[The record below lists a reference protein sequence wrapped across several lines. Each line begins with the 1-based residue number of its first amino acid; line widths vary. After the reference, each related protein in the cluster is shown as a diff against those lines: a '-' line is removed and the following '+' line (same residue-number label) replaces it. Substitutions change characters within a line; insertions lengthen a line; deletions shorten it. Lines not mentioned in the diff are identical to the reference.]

1 MGLDLFKLRVFVAVV
16 DRGGYSAAAEHLGLA
31 QATVSFH
38 VRSLEQRYAV
48 PLMRYEHRAVRLTPA
63 GQRLYQAAQIM
74 LAEEQH
80 LLRVLG
86 GRHSGQ
92 VKLGAS
98 MALEQGFFFTHVV
111 APFHRAHKEILLSLN
126 FGHSVA
132 IAEAVLAHHLDL
144 GYLIGW
150 HIPSGLRYEPLHKA
164 AFTFLV
170 AGNHPLASR
179 DTVTVADISA
189 AGLITA
195 PLDQVEWAH
204 YADVLHEVGL
214 GPDDVALEVDG
225 VQARVLAAQAGL
237 GVLGIFRPPYAGSTN
252 HSTLTPLHLD
262 QPAPTVDVG
271 IVHRRSDLPSDSVQA
286 LHAWL
291 RTATTTY

>member
-1 MGLDLFKLRVFVAVV
+1 VTVV

-48 PLMRYEHRAVRLTPA
+48 PLMRYEHRAVRLRPP
-63 GQRLYQAAQIM
+63 GQRLYQTTRIM
-74 LAEEQH
+74 LAEEEH
-80 LLRVLG
+80 LVQVIS

-98 MALEQGFFFTHVV
+98 MAFEQGFFFTHVV
-111 APFHRAHKEILLSLN
+111 APFHRAHEDILLSLR

-132 IAEAVLAHHLDL
+132 IAEAVLEHHLDL

-150 HIPSGLRYEPLHKA
+150 HIPSGLRYEALHRA

-170 AGNHPLASR
+170 AREHPLASR
-179 DTVTVADISA
+179 GTVTVADIAA

-214 GPDDVALEVDG
+214 GPADVALEVDG
-225 VQARVLAAQAGL
+225 VQARVLATQAGL
-237 GVLGIFRPPYAGSTN
+237 GVLGVFWPPYAGAAA
-252 HSTLTPLHLD
+252 HSTLTPLSLD

-291 RTATTTY
+291 RTVTAGH